1 MSEQKSKKRGL
12 GAIFDCLPT
21 RRDGEYKADAEAAQ
35 RAGKAAAAAPGSEG
49 GEEARQRSRSFPK
62 NAGDEE
68 VNGKAA
74 LLKRPTLRRF
84 PLLDKEGNIVSEHDS
99 SAPRWMIYPDSNL
112 YKVQRTLVVVLT
124 LMMILII
131 ILTMLLLMIL
141 MMPR

>member
-68 VNGKAA
+68 VNCT
-74 LLKRPTLRRF
+74 RPLTSR
-84 PLLDKEGNIVSEHDS
+84 PLTVCSPSPPKD
-99 SAPRWMIYPDSNL
+99 ATAC
-112 YKVQRTLVVVLT
+112 TLVVW
-124 LMMILII
+124 
-131 ILTMLLLMIL
+131 
-141 MMPR
+141 